1 MVSVKTGK
9 PERNK
14 PITISGKAVT
24 IVYNGKE
31 SKVTNN
37 LLKKIMLTIHKKIKS
52 KKKEKSKKD
61 INRLCKKTTI
71 SLKI

>member
-9 PERNK
+9 LDKNR
-14 PITISGKAVT
+14 PIAISGKPVT

-37 LLKKIMLTIHKKIKS
+37 LLKRIMLNIHKKIKS
-52 KKKEKSKKD
+52 KKKK
-61 INRLCKKTTI
+61 N
-71 SLKI
+71 